1 MKFMITWQLRP
12 GKLHDALS
20 LFSQMT
26 PEQHQADHGS
36 AIKLIGRWH
45 DLLRGRGVTI
55 CESDSA
61 EAVSNWALNWNSILD
76 LDVAVVGSRLGLW
89 QFGIKDLR
97 RFCKLA
103 IRR

>member
-1 MKFMITWQLRP
+1 MRLLITWQLRP
-12 GKLHDALS
+12 GKLHEALS

-26 PEQHQADHGS
+26 PEQDQTDHGS

-61 EAVSNWALNWNSILD
+61 EAVSNWALNWNSITD
-76 LDVAVVGSRLGLW
+76 LDVAVVLDDNETRALGKKRMK
-89 QFGIKDLR
+89 QQ
-97 RFCKLA
+97 
-103 IRR
+103 